1 MFLEIKEKVL
11 WAAFVV
17 SVVALVVEHQFAD
30 QASEGCD
37 VLEVWVFTCELS
49 YFCVSFVKLSRESSI
64 MFLYLMHL

>member
-37 VLEVWVFTCELS
+37 VLEAGFLLVHYLSSVF
-49 YFCVSFVKLSRESSI
+49 FCKI
-64 MFLYLMHL
+64 N